1 MSVEKHF
8 TTNVTKLTTES
19 THRIGFQR
27 RISGLKYMGRQ
38 SKVNRA
44 FNFWKRT
51 QMQPFVLSDD
61 LDKIAILSAGLNKSQ
76 RVELFCRQQE
86 YFIETLNS
94 IDKDQA
100 IDIAEKLS
108 VAIRYRHDI
117 PEAIR
122 FRYITQYNA
131 FLQETQGDWI
141 LVTRR

>member
-1 MSVEKHF
+1 
-8 TTNVTKLTTES
+8 
-19 THRIGFQR
+19 
-27 RISGLKYMGRQ
+27 MGRQ
-38 SKVNRA
+38 SKVSRA
-44 FNFWKRT
+44 FNFWKRM
-51 QMQPFVLSDD
+51 QMQPLVLPEMK
-61 LDKIAILSAGLNKSQ
+61 DKLAILSAGLNKSQ

-86 YFIETLNS
+86 YFIEALDS

-117 PEAIR
+117 PESIR

-131 FLQETQGDWI
+131 FLQEAQGGWI